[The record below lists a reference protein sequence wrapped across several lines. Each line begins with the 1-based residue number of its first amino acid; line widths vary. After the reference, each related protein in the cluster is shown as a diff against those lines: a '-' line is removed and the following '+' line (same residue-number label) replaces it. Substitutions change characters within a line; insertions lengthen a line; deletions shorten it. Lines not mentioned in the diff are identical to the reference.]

1 MTVTDRAGLITRRID
16 SPLGELELWASAA
29 GLRAVLWPGEDGA
42 RVARS
47 LSPSAM
53 AGPGADAGGVGAPP
67 AGAPAAPDSAGAEP
81 DTAATRHLDRAER
94 QLTEYFAGTRRDFDL
109 DLDLA
114 GTAFQRSAW
123 DVLRTIP
130 YGSTMSYGEQAAAL
144 GDPAK
149 ARAVGAANG
158 RNPVSIVVPC
168 HRVVA
173 AGGALTGF
181 AGGLDTKAWLLD
193 HERRVL
199 AEDVLA
205 EDAPAEDAPAEDVP
219 ARDVPAEDVPAGEIH
234 AEVRAG
240 SGR

>member
-1 MTVTDRAGLITRRID
+1 MARALA
-16 SPLGELELWASAA
+16 PA
-29 GLRAVLWPGEDGA
+29 GSV
-42 RVARS
+42 
-47 LSPSAM
+47 
-53 AGPGADAGGVGAPP
+53 GPGADA
-67 AGAPAAPDSAGAEP
+67 SAR
-81 DTAATRHLDRAER
+81 RHLDRAEQ
-94 QLTEYFAGTRRDFDL
+94 QLAEYFAGSRRAFDL
-109 DLDLA
+109 DLDLE

-123 DVLRTIP
+123 ALLQRIP
-130 YGSTMSYGEQAAAL
+130 YGSTMSYGQQAAAL

-149 ARAVGAANG
+149 ARAVGAADG
-158 RNPVSIVVPC
+158 RNPVSIIVPC

-205 EDAPAEDAPAEDVP
+205 EDVPAGDVP
-219 ARDVPAEDVPAGEIH
+219 AGDVPTGDVPAEDVPAGEIH